1 MNDPFEFMSDESSFT
16 TDKDVLRE
24 VKNDFLYVTNV
35 LKLRSIQQAQA
46 FPALVSLFVKTLI
59 DNLLMLIFFIF
70 ETARCVWVRRFYTN
84 NLFFFC
90 PAWDSISSENI
101 LYVIT

>member
-1 MNDPFEFMSDESSFT
+1 MNDSLEFMSDESSFT

-35 LKLRSIQQAQA
+35 LKLRSIRQAQA
-46 FPALVSLFVKTLI
+46 FPALVSLFVKILI

-70 ETARCVWVRRFYTN
+70 ETARCV
-84 NLFFFC
+84 
-90 PAWDSISSENI
+90 
-101 LYVIT
+101 

>member
-1 MNDPFEFMSDESSFT
+1 MNDPLEFMSDESSFT

-35 LKLRSIQQAQA
+35 LKLRSIRQAQA
-46 FPALVSLFVKTLI
+46 FPALVSLFVKILI

-70 ETARCVWVRRFYTN
+70 ETARCV
-84 NLFFFC
+84 
-90 PAWDSISSENI
+90 
-101 LYVIT
+101 

>member
-35 LKLRSIQQAQA
+35 LKLRSIRQAQA
-46 FPALVSLFVKTLI
+46 FPALVSLFVKILI

-70 ETARCVWVRRFYTN
+70 ETARCV
-84 NLFFFC
+84 
-90 PAWDSISSENI
+90 
-101 LYVIT
+101 

>member
-24 VKNDFLYVTNV
+24 VKNDFLYVANV

-70 ETARCVWVRRFYTN
+70 ETARCV
-84 NLFFFC
+84 
-90 PAWDSISSENI
+90 
-101 LYVIT
+101 